1 MTEIFFQNCICGRSF
16 SRVSD
21 FTKHECG
28 CTKGKKRLSGALAK
42 AKEVY
47 QRKKLRMDLGEAQRD
62 RVMDDDVLP
71 HPVRARLFVSNH
83 VIQFLTE
90 VT

>member
-1 MTEIFFQNCICGRSF
+1 MTEIFFQNCVCGRSF
-16 SRVSD
+16 LCVSD
-21 FTKHECG
+21 FTKHERG

-47 QRKKLRMDLGEAQRD
+47 QRKKLWMDLGEARQD

-83 VIQFLTE
+83 VVLTD